1 LGAGA
6 ILRDDRPLL
15 ETGALFGRAAS
26 AVSDA
31 TSVLVRLVSA
41 GPSDDPRTAALRLW
55 IASQAKREA
64 GQEADAD
71 ELEDL
76 ALTAGLD
83 LAGEARVWRLT
94 QQGGEAL
101 VRGDLEA
108 AAADYARA
116 NELRPD
122 DPAARFGL
130 AAVAFRAGRVDA
142 ARSGLEAI
150 VRTHPEHTGSWSML
164 GALRAAAGDL
174 GGARE
179 AYRAALVTD
188 PFLPEA
194 LANAGLL
201 ALDVGDI
208 EAARARLRAL
218 RVIDPGADWPET
230 AALAGAIARTTGRP

>member
-1 LGAGA
+1 
-6 ILRDDRPLL
+6 
-15 ETGALFGRAAS
+15 
-26 AVSDA
+26 
-31 TSVLVRLVSA
+31 
-41 GPSDDPRTAALRLW
+41 
-55 IASQAKREA
+55 
-64 GQEADAD
+64 
-71 ELEDL
+71 
-76 ALTAGLD
+76 
-83 LAGEARVWRLT
+83 
-94 QQGGEAL
+94 
-101 VRGDLEA
+101 
-108 AAADYARA
+108 
-116 NELRPD
+116 
-122 DPAARFGL
+122 
-130 AAVAFRAGRVDA
+130 
-142 ARSGLEAI
+142 
-150 VRTHPEHTGSWSML
+150 ML